1 MYIKTNVRSTERHFN
16 NSETDFKMTVYLS
29 AHYNLS
35 CFRGVVTK
43 DHADR
48 YQQIIDWFA
57 REPQFKG
64 TISFNTLFL
73 QSIIWENESI
83 VKDISKL
90 CLAEQLEL
98 SASMFS
104 NYVPFSLDFENEIL
118 EHQIKYASKELK
130 DTYPDKYIKGFY
142 PPFSVFDD
150 RNVGHLV
157 DESYKYIIVD
167 WSILDRTINEKPI
180 GRIDPSFSRVFKLK
194 DKDIYVLPSYNL
206 RSVYRL
212 YPEFYKQYLSS
223 GIIDRVS
230 EAIRNGDEISEKE
243 GIDLFGI
250 LTIDL
255 NDLKFPTF
263 RSDFD
268 FDSYFIESKKLLDQ
282 PVNYVRPSEI
292 IEKFDIK
299 EIDLKYSLPYEMIL
313 SSESIPLIEISPCCE
328 KLIEIVKVNLN
339 RIKRIEKAASSVES
353 DQKSALEN
361 LIKNSWNY
369 LLTNLHNTYFSQFN
383 EPIKGVDVLDFRNIW
398 NSINHINLA
407 EFIANSYKTDK
418 VTKKGF
424 DIIDP
429 ICGDMVY
436 FNNKFLCSFL
446 HRGGVIN
453 NLVNLE
459 NGEFIASSPS
469 PSLIVNYVTQEP
481 NFGLMFDIVSKKY
494 SGQYNLFNEG
504 YVASRKDLTDGV
516 EITLSVYATSDIVLK
531 KIFTIINDSNKIDI
545 KYSFQNRGIGKE
557 EFILYSLSKFNMGD
571 YIAPIFSQE
580 NLVLENI
587 SSSKDF
593 VILELNNEKTN
604 SKVKITLPEE
614 IRYDSKKRFRNLE
627 LTLRMKVPILELHET
642 KNFVFNIE
650 IEKK

>member
-1 MYIKTNVRSTERHFN
+1 
-16 NSETDFKMTVYLS
+16 MTVYLS

-35 CFRGVVTK
+35 CFRGAVTK
-43 DHADR
+43 DHAGR

-104 NYVPFSLDFENEIL
+104 NYVPFSLKFENEIL
-118 EHQIKYASKELK
+118 KHQIKYASKELK
-130 DTYPDKYIKGFY
+130 NFYPDEYIKGFY
-142 PPFSVFDD
+142 SPFGVFDD

-157 DESYKYIIVD
+157 DESYRYIIVD
-167 WSILDRTINEKPI
+167 WNILDRAINKKPI
-180 GRIDPSFSRVFKLK
+180 GNIDPSFSKVFKIK

-206 RSVYRL
+206 RSIYRL
-212 YPEFYKQYLSS
+212 FPEFYKQYLSS
-223 GIIDRVS
+223 GIIDSLS
-230 EAIRNGDEISEKE
+230 EAIQKGDKISNKE
-243 GIDLFGI
+243 GIDLFGL

-263 RSDFD
+263 RSDFN
-268 FDSYFIESKKLLDQ
+268 FDSYFIESKQLLNQ
-282 PVNYVRPSEI
+282 PMNFIRPSEV

-313 SSESIPLIEISPCCE
+313 SSETIPTIELSPCCE
-328 KLIEIVKVNLN
+328 NLTRILKMNLN
-339 RIKRIEKAASSVES
+339 RIKRIEKAASSLENI
-353 DQKSALEN
+353 QKSAIEN
-361 LIKNSWNY
+361 LIKHSWNY

-383 EPIKGVDVLDFRNIW
+383 EPIKGVNILDFMNIW

-407 EFIANSYKTDK
+407 EFIANAYKTDK
-418 VTKKGF
+418 ITKDGF
-424 DIIDP
+424 HIIDP
-429 ICGDMVY
+429 ICGDMVHY
-436 FNNKFLCSFL
+436 NNNILCSFL

-453 NLVNLE
+453 NLFNLE

-469 PSLIVNYVTQEP
+469 PSLIVNTVTQEP
-481 NFGLMFDIVSKKY
+481 NYGLMFDIVSKKY

-504 YVASRKDLTDGV
+504 YVASRKELTDGV
-516 EITLSVYATSDIVLK
+516 EIALSTYATSDIVLK
-531 KIFTIINDSNKIDI
+531 KIFTIRNGSNKIDI
-545 KYSFQNRGIGKE
+545 NYNFQNRGVVKE

-580 NLVLENI
+580 NLILENI
-587 SSSKDF
+587 SSSKDS
-593 VILELNNEKTN
+593 VILEINNEKTN
-604 SKVKITLPEE
+604 SKVKITVPEE

-642 KNFVFNIE
+642 KDFVFSIE
-650 IEKK
+650 IETK

>member
-1 MYIKTNVRSTERHFN
+1 
-16 NSETDFKMTVYLS
+16 MTVYLS

-469 PSLIVNYVTQEP
+469 PSLIVNSVTQEP

>member
-1 MYIKTNVRSTERHFN
+1 
-16 NSETDFKMTVYLS
+16 MTVYLS

-250 LTIDL
+250 LTVDF

-469 PSLIVNYVTQEP
+469 PSLIVNSVTQEP

>member
-1 MYIKTNVRSTERHFN
+1 
-16 NSETDFKMTVYLS
+16 MTVYLS

-43 DHADR
+43 DHVDR
-48 YQQIIDWFA
+48 YQQIINWFA
-57 REPQFKG
+57 REPRFKG

-118 EHQIKYASKELK
+118 EHQIKYASKELQ
-130 DTYPDKYIKGFY
+130 DIYPDKYIKGFY
-142 PPFSVFDD
+142 SPFSVFDD
-150 RNVGHLV
+150 RNVEHLV

-167 WSILDRTINEKPI
+167 WSILDRAINKKPI
-180 GRIDPSFSRVFKLK
+180 GDIDPSFSKVFKIK

-212 YPEFYKQYLSS
+212 FPEFYKQYLSS
-223 GIIDRVS
+223 GIIDSLS
-230 EAIRNGDEISEKE
+230 EAIQEGNEISDKE

-268 FDSYFIESKKLLDQ
+268 FDNYFIESKQLLKQ
-282 PVNYVRPSEI
+282 PMSFVRPSEV

-299 EIDLKYSLPYEMIL
+299 EIELKYSLPYEMIL
-313 SSESIPLIEISPCCE
+313 SSETIPTIDISPCCE
-328 KLIEIVKVNLN
+328 NLIRIVKLNLN
-339 RIKRIEKAASSVES
+339 RIKKIEKAANLLES
-353 DQKSALEN
+353 DQKNAIEN
-361 LIKNSWNY
+361 LLKHSWNY

-383 EPIKGVDVLDFRNIW
+383 EPIKGVNILDFRNMW
-398 NSINHINLA
+398 NSINQINLA

-418 VTKKGF
+418 ITKNGF
-424 DIIDP
+424 HIIDP

-436 FNNKFLCSFL
+436 FNNKILCSFL
-446 HRGGVIN
+446 HRGGIIN
-453 NLVNLE
+453 NLANLE

-469 PSLIVNYVTQEP
+469 PNLIVNTVTQEP
-481 NFGLMFDIVSKKY
+481 NYGLMFDIVSKKY

-504 YVASRKDLTDGV
+504 YVASRKELTDGV
-516 EITLSVYATSDIVLK
+516 EITLSTYATSDIVLK
-531 KIFTIINDSNKIDI
+531 KVFTITNDSNKIDVR
-545 KYSFQNRGIGKE
+545 YNFQNRGIIKE

-571 YIAPIFSQE
+571 YIAPVFSQE
-580 NLVLENI
+580 NLILENI
-587 SSSKDF
+587 SGSKNT
-593 VILELNNEKTN
+593 VILEINNEKTN
-604 SKVKITLPEE
+604 SKVKITLPKE
-614 IRYDSKKRFRNLE
+614 IGYDSKKRFRNLE

-642 KNFVFNIE
+642 KDFVFNIE